1 MFGAKRFQLCV
12 SVSRIIQRII
22 DSIQT
27 FLVLKTD
34 LKEWHDVD
42 NFHLCAVAE
51 KNARTKKGRKEKK
64 KRQRNTKARKNEIKN
79 KINKKEKIAKERK
92 RQKECK
98 KEK

>member
-12 SVSRIIQRII
+12 TVSRIIQRII

-42 NFHLCAVAE
+42 NFHLCEVAE
-51 KNARTKKGRKEKK
+51 KNEGTKQGRKEKE
-64 KRQRNTKARKNEIKN
+64 KRQRNAKARKNELKN
-79 KINKKEKIAKERK
+79 NINKKRK
-92 RQKECK
+92 TKNSKRK
-98 KEK
+98 KKKKRM